1 MLTRILLLGIVIAL
15 AIMLYR
21 KIKRAQQ
28 TKASSTGVTPAMRK
42 CAHCGVHLPEPDAI
56 RSGDHF
62 YCSEQH
68 RLLHER
74 EQDRHD

>member
-28 TKASSTGVTPAMRK
+28 SKASSTGVTPAMRK
-42 CAHCGVHLPEPDAI
+42 CAHCGVHVPQAEALAHDN
-56 RSGDHF
+56 RW
-62 YCSEQH
+62 YCSRAH
-68 RLLHER
+68 L
-74 EQDRHD
+74 EQDNPPEQR